1 MVFMIMDPY
10 GGRMNKI
17 SESETPFPHRK
28 GNLYNL
34 QYLVK
39 WEVNSIRE
47 SNKHVHWIR
56 MLYKY
61 MKPYVSKYP
70 RAAYLNHRDLDLGTN
85 KEGSMSYSE
94 ARVWGVKYFKG
105 NFKRLAHVKR
115 NVDPNNFF
123 RNEQSI
129 PLLPEY

>member
-1 MVFMIMDPY
+1 
-10 GGRMNKI
+10 MNEI
-17 SESETPFPHRK
+17 SESEIPFPHRK

-39 WEVNSIRE
+39 WEVNSIRA
-47 SNKHVHWIR
+47 SNKHLHWIR

-70 RAAYLNHRDLDLGTN
+70 RAAYLKILNYRDLDLGTN

-105 NFKRLAHVKR
+105 NFKRLAHVKS

-123 RNEQSI
+123 RNEQRI